1 MRQERLE
8 KISAAVDQ
16 VSDLLIGMV
25 REPNNT
31 QLPWE
36 ALRLLGE
43 MRIELS
49 LEAAFGRIGGK
60 LGVEEVQS

>member
-1 MRQERLE
+1 MRQERVE
-8 KISAAVDQ
+8 KLSSAVDQ

-49 LEAAFGRIGGK
+49 LEAAFGRVGAS
-60 LGVEEVQS
+60 LGVKEVQS